1 MSPGNCQRNLPISDM
16 LETCLPDF
24 PLSSNLLFA
33 WKFRNTPTLKDTV
46 VHLGP
51 YGLERIPREKTQD
64 LNDNASANASVLDCI
79 RVEWLRCTAYC
90 LQGLEALLAS
100 PMTPQSDEVLE

>member
-1 MSPGNCQRNLPISDM
+1 M

-51 YGLERIPREKTQD
+51 YGLERILREKNQD
-64 LNDNASANASVLDCI
+64 LNDNASANASVMDCI
-79 RVEWLRCTAYC
+79 RVEWLQCTVYC
-90 LQGLEALLAS
+90 LPSREAILTS
-100 PMTPQSDEVLE
+100 PMTLRSDEAGE